1 MKKFY
6 NRQQEMNQLLDMQR
20 QAFED
25 YSRFVVL
32 TGRRRV
38 GKTSLVA
45 KLMEEMWA
53 WLRLIF
59 DCGEAFYEKN
69 FSAAGPE
76 RTAAFFVPAPAA

>member
-1 MKKFY
+1 M
-6 NRQQEMNQLLDMQR
+6 LDMQR

-45 KLMEEMWA
+45 KLMEETKEQA
-53 WLRLIF
+53 PGL
-59 DCGEAFYEKN
+59 Y
-69 FSAAGPE
+69 
-76 RTAAFFVPAPAA
+76 FFVGRKTEAVLVKTFCEEVRAKLDEFVPEGIVTFD